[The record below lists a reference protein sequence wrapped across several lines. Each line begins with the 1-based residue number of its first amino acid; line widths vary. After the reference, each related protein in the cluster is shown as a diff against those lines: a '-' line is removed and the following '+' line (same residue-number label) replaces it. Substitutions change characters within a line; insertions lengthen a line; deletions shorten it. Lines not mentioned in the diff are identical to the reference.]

1 MAIFFSLNEVRA
13 ALGRQEQREQEM
25 VQERLDIAIRDRD
38 RTLAN
43 IQDQQE
49 VQKRRDDGATTRTA
63 RQTAE
68 AWKKTQTTM
77 RTRQKGL
84 KSRPNSK
91 LKLGRKGEREKKI
104 VKGLKAVSEAQP

>member
-1 MAIFFSLNEVRA
+1 MREFRAEKSFVAIFFSLDEVRV

-25 VQERLDIAIRDRD
+25 VQERLDIAIRDRG
-38 RTLAN
+38 RIQAN

-68 AWKKTQTTM
+68 AWKKTQTT
-77 RTRQKGL
+77 TRKRQRGL

-91 LKLGRKGEREKKI
+91 LKLGR
-104 VKGLKAVSEAQP
+104 